1 MCLKLNFVTIS
12 NLIKMKSIIVI
23 CLSIIYIYLYII
35 IIVALTSV
43 SAIVPVP
50 KEYGG
55 KYVKDSST
63 TVIVTDKYLMNYTY
77 VQELEMEM
85 NMVYDN
91 ENIVGGI
98 SYLIFIYRNNNN
110 IQTKKC
116 K

>member
-1 MCLKLNFVTIS
+1 
-12 NLIKMKSIIVI
+12 
-23 CLSIIYIYLYII
+23 
-35 IIVALTSV
+35 
-43 SAIVPVP
+43 
-50 KEYGG
+50 
-55 KYVKDSST
+55 
-63 TVIVTDKYLMNYTY
+63 MNYTY